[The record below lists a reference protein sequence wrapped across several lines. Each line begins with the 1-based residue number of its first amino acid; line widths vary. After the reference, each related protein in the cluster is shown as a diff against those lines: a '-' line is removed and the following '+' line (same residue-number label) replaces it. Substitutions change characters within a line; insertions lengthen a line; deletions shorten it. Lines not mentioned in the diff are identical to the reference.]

1 MKFSFEIEE
10 NVDPKVIRAM
20 LMRGWYAFKAAMDEE
35 ARKHSLEALRP
46 SMLFDQEAAAKE
58 LVRYMA
64 AMEKLK
70 SEEELWKQI
79 LITFTRVTDA

>member
-64 AMEKLK
+64 AMERLK